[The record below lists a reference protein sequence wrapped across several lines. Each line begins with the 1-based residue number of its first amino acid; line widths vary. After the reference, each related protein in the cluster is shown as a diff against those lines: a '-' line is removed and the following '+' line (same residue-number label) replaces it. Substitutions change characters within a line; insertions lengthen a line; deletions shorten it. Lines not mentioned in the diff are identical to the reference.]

1 MTKRFASLALRYGCL
16 ALCCGVFYRE
26 FTKYHGFCGQTSLLS
41 LHVHYFTLGM
51 LFFLFLALAEN
62 AFGFSAQK
70 TAQLLPFYRAGL
82 NLSALGFLLRG
93 LVQVQNAQP
102 GEFAGA
108 LFAGISG
115 FGHIL
120 LGVSLV
126 LILMEICKAA
136 GKAGS

>member
-1 MTKRFASLALRYGCL
+1 MKRYINATLLYAVFAMAG
-16 ALCCGVFYRE
+16 GVFYRE